1 MSLKCRKVSVRSSSA
16 QWNLDAL
23 VSTDRGD
30 SIPCFFSVVP
40 TWCTFQTVS
49 SEEGENLVRAVSD
62 SLGPPSSEPQV
73 VKGGACD
80 GGEEEEGNGFAFTGA
95 MISVTWEFPKEDRE
109 AFIGKVKGLLGPC
122 EGLAG

>member
-1 MSLKCRKVSVRSSSA
+1 LSLKCSKVSLRSSAA

-23 VSTDRGD
+23 VAADGGD
-30 SIPCFFSVVP
+30 TLPCFFSVVP

-49 SEEGENLVRAVSD
+49 SAEGENLVREVSAF
-62 SLGPPSSEPQV
+62 LGPPSSAPQM

-80 GGEEEEGNGFAFTGA
+80 GGEEDGADFSFSGA

-109 AFIGKVKGLLGPC
+109 SFIGKVKRLLGPC
-122 EGLAG
+122 EGI